1 MSNENET
8 KIRDLAGRNG
18 TKNPAKSPA
27 GVAITFRRQGHN
39 QEEPTHLYALECAG
53 RVKIGIASNVEN
65 RVANLQMA
73 CPVKIEVAHTRLF
86 PSRVRA
92 RMAER
97 FLHSQFAEMRSWG
110 EWFDLKVSVAIEAI
124 NAAPD
129 EAPAVVFQRP
139 VKVIEVRPVKERPTP
154 TWQGNSLTAA
164 DFDAMT
170 DDEWCEHFRPIVAS
184 ALNFDD
190 EAA

>member
-1 MSNENET
+1 MAT
-8 KIRDLAGRNG
+8 YRDEV
-18 TKNPAKSPA
+18 K
-27 GVAITFRRQGHN
+27 FRQHPGHK
-39 QEEPTHLYALECAG
+39 QDEPTHLYALECAG
-53 RVKIGIASNVEN
+53 RVKIGIASNVAS

-92 RMAER
+92 RLAER

-110 EWFDLKVSVAIEAI
+110 EWFDLEASAAIEAI

-139 VKVIEVRPVKERPTP
+139 AKVIEEVRTVKELPKP
-154 TWQGNSLTAA
+154 SWQGNGLTAA

-170 DDEWCEHFRPIVAS
+170 DDEWSEHFRPIIAS
-184 ALNFDD
+184 ALEF
-190 EAA
+190 